1 MTSGKTPQQNLDELL
16 LLSRN
21 PTSQPARRLGV
32 I

>member
-21 PTSQPARRLGV
+21 PGWQPARRSGM